1 MNIGVITYDIPHL
14 KTEQLLLS
22 LLQNNSISKI
32 TLYALP
38 FVSRKAR
45 LVKYPH
51 RPDQKLSINQKEF
64 ISYSKVYYQGWDGKS
79 HVSHNDEVVIIAGG
93 GIINPNLFGNTP
105 ILNVHPGLIPLV
117 RGLDSF
123 KWSIYLDHPL
133 GVSLHVIDEKV
144 DKGVLLCVKKTPVFA
159 SDTYYSLAR
168 RHYEL
173 EINLL
178 TDSLRYV
185 GKPIVSE
192 YGEQPANMRMPVEKE
207 ISMIGKFENWK
218 LKYCLK

>member
-14 KTEQLLLS
+14 KTEQLVLS
-22 LLQNNSISKI
+22 LLHNNSISKI

-38 FVSRKAR
+38 FVTRKAR

-51 RPDQKLSINQKEF
+51 RPDQKLSVNQKEF
-64 ISYSKVYYQGWDGKS
+64 ISYSKVYYQRWDGKS

-168 RHYEL
+168 RHYES

-178 TDSLRYV
+178 TDSLSYL

-192 YGEQPANMRMPVEKE
+192 YDEQPANLRMPAEKE
-207 ISMIGKFENWK
+207 ICMMRKFEKWK